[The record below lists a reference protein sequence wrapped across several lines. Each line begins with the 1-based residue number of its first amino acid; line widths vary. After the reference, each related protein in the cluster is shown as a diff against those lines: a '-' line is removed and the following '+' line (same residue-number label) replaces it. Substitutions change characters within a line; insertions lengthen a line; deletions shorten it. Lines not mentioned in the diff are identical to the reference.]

1 MSAWGQRVEWEGPA
15 GLMTLRP
22 LSGLEWVKN
31 SRLWSTLAEP
41 YPVPGE
47 ADALV
52 QLCSEGSS
60 AG

>member
-15 GLMTLRP
+15 GLTLRP
-22 LSGLEWVKN
+22 LRGLEWVKN

-52 QLCSEGSS
+52 QLYLLRRE
-60 AG
+60 